1 MKRFALFGL
10 TFALVLA
17 GMSVAQP
24 SPREKAE
31 AEAIVARSTGLA
43 VEQVRIPE
51 KQAKKKPRG
60 AKPTPGHKIASAA
73 QYKVTA
79 KAPLQTAYVP
89 PKLDMWGNDVDGD
102 CVTAEEAFAKAC
114 AIAGQT
120 PGTFIPSAT
129 VVAWAQKRGYLN
141 GAYLTDV
148 MDSMKGDGFVIGTQ
162 RYDDGGYASVDYS
175 NETILQSAIAVGP
188 VKIGIDANALPD
200 NAGDIQGWYAT
211 GGTPG
216 QFPNEDHC
224 PSLCGFGTAQYLF
237 GQLGVALPSG
247 LKPTQ
252 TGYLVFTW
260 STIGFVDHPWLMS
273 CCGEA
278 WVRNPTT
285 VGVPPLNPAPPVPP
299 TPPSPPVPTPGTLT
313 LPATITLNGD
323 GTWTL
328 GGGTGLLVTPQTT
341 LQQIIDAMQKQKAK

>member
-17 GMSVAQP
+17 GLSVAQP
-24 SPREKAE
+24 PDWEKGNALALRMLRETQAK
-31 AEAIVARSTGLA
+31 
-43 VEQVRIPE
+43 PP
-51 KQAKKKPRG
+51 QAKKKARG
-60 AKPTPGHKIASAA
+60 AKATPRHKLASAE
-73 QYKVTA
+73 QFRVTVR
-79 KAPLQTAYVP
+79 APLQTAYVP

-102 CVTAEEAFAKAC
+102 CVTAEEAFTKAC

-120 PGTFIPSAT
+120 SGTFIDSAT
-129 VVAWAQKRGYLN
+129 VVAWATKHGYLN

-148 MDSMKGDGFVIGTQ
+148 MDSMKSDGFVVGTQ
-162 RYDDGGYASVDYS
+162 RYNDGGYSSVDYS
-175 NETILQSAIAVGP
+175 NETILQSAIAQGP

-200 NAGDIQGWYAT
+200 NAGDVQGWYAT

-285 VGVPPLNPAPPVPP
+285 VGVPPLNPTPPVPP
-299 TPPSPPVPTPGTLT
+299 VPPIPPTPPVPTPGTLT
-313 LPATITLNGD
+313 LPAVITLNAD
-323 GTWTL
+323 GTWVL
-328 GGGTGLLVTPQTT
+328 GGGLSRDMT
-341 LQQIIDAMQKQKAK
+341 LGQIVDMINAKKPVK